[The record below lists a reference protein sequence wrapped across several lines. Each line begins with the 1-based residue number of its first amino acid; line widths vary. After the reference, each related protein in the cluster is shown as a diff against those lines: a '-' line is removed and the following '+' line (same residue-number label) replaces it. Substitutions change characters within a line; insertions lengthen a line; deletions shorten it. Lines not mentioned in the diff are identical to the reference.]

1 MTKPTLEP
9 YPGLRPYREDEQDKF
24 FGRDADKHVLIDKIL
39 NNRLTLLFAASGVGK
54 SSLLQASIIPYLKAE
69 QGENLAVVYYLDWVS
84 EPIHHLRQ
92 AIWLALQT
100 EGLLAAD
107 SETEGSTL
115 GEALEFCSLFVRHP
129 LVLILDQFE
138 EFFRYQAPQQ
148 RQTFI
153 SQLTSIITNP
163 QLPVSLVISMR
174 EDFAL
179 ELNAFKP
186 RLPTILFENFY
197 RLEKLERVATEQAL
211 VQPVAGLGFAYE
223 PTLLSALLNDLLSR
237 ELDRNPHTPVAELRM
252 HAEPPYLQIVCAH
265 LWQLNQNDP
274 EKKLRLNTYEQAGR
288 AKGILENYIKGI
300 LQPLSRPE
308 KDLASQAFD
317 HLVGQR
323 E

>member
-1 MTKPTLEP
+1 MTSLALEP

-24 FGRDADKHVLIDKIL
+24 FGRDADKHVLLDKIL

-69 QGENLAVVYYLDWVS
+69 QGENLTVVYYIDWVS

-107 SETEGSTL
+107 SEIQGSTL

-148 RQTFI
+148 RQVFI
-153 SQLTSIITNP
+153 SQLTSVITNTP
-163 QLPVSLVISMR
+163 LPVSLVISMR

-197 RLEKLERVATEQAL
+197 RLEKLGREAAEQAI
-211 VQPVAGLGFAYE
+211 VQPVARLEFAYE
-223 PTLLSALLNDLLSR
+223 PALLSALLNDLLSR
-237 ELDRNPHTPVAELRM
+237 ELDRNPHSPVAELRM
-252 HAEPPYLQIVCAH
+252 NRATVFANRLCAFVAT
-265 LWQLNQNDP
+265 
-274 EKKLRLNTYEQAGR
+274 ESK
-288 AKGILENYIKGI
+288 
-300 LQPLSRPE
+300 RP
-308 KDLASQAFD
+308 
-317 HLVGQR
+317 
-323 E
+323 